1 MNSIPSEQNKHHYIN
16 YRWNPCKPYIR
27 KLWVSPLLLE
37 KLKISTPTLAQNANS
52 GRSPLRK
59 TGSV

>member
-1 MNSIPSEQNKHHYIN
+1 
-16 YRWNPCKPYIR
+16 
-27 KLWVSPLLLE
+27 LLLE

-59 TGSV
+59 TGSVIIFSLD